1 MEIEDILS
9 TLGMAVLAIVSLVFR
24 AANNKK
30 SSNPKP
36 VTTTNEAP
44 SHRSVTWG
52 HTTTA
57 HPDSSETIFD
67 ETKGYQRTSRK
78 NVEQENKVANTKN
91 ATNRTS
97 KHFDKNE
104 AQTNSNESIAKK
116 INLRDAVIYSEIL
129 APKFKEE
136 E

>member
-78 NVEQENKVANTKN
+78 NVEQESKVANAEN

-97 KHFDKNE
+97 KPFDRNE